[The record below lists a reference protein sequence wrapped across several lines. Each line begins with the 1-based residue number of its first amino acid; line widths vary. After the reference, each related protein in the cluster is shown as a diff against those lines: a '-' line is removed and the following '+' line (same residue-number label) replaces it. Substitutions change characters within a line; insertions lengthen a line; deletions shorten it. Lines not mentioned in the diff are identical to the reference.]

1 MVKKILKR
9 LFQGLLLLLGLVILF
24 IAISIAPVDRTPAAE
39 LDSYATTMKTLEE
52 LNFAEHVAKPVNG
65 FSVGYSK
72 INLTPH
78 HKTATAGYGNRRGK
92 LFTSVH
98 DSIYVRTIVVDNG
111 VNRAAIV
118 SADLLIIP
126 PRVTERLES
135 KLQTIGFSLN
145 NTFLGATH
153 THNSIG
159 NWADGA
165 TQFLYGDYDDSI
177 VDFIADKIVESIR
190 AASANVLPSKLRAR
204 WVGAPEE
211 VSNRLVDGG
220 PEDSLMRSVEFVRND
235 SSKLVLLSYTAHAT
249 CLYSRDMELSRD
261 YPGVLVDALEEKE
274 YAFAMFMAGA
284 VGSQKASAP
293 TMGWDCV
300 THVGTKLAEKYLS
313 SAEAFTEVKDSTIVM
328 ARIPLSLSDPQV
340 KITPDWKV
348 RSWLFRRSFGEFPVY
363 LTGLRVGDVVLL
375 GTPGDFSGEL
385 NLRLDSAANKLGLKS
400 FVTSF
405 NGGYMGYVTPAKYYD
420 VKHYETQLMNWYAP
434 GTGEYIEQC
443 LEKLMLEL
451 REIKK

>member
-9 LFQGLLLLLGLVILF
+9 LFQGLLLVLGLVVLF
-24 IAISIAPVDRTPAAE
+24 IPVSIAPVDRTPAEE
-39 LDSYATTMKTLEE
+39 LGSYGTTMKTLEE
-52 LNFAEHVAKPVNG
+52 LNFAEQVVKPVKG

-72 INLTPH
+72 VNLTPD

-98 DSIYVRTIVVDNG
+98 DSIYVRTIVIDNG
-111 VNRAAIV
+111 ANRAAIV

-126 PRVTERLES
+126 PRVTEQLES

-190 AASANVLPSKLRAR
+190 AASANLLPSKLRTR
-204 WVGAPEE
+204 WVAAPEE
-211 VSNRLVDGG
+211 VSNRLIDGG

-261 YPGVLVDALEEKE
+261 YPGVLVDALEKKE

-300 THVGTKLAEKYLS
+300 AHVGSQLAEKYRAAEETLS
-313 SAEAFTEVKDSTIVM
+313 VKDSTIAMV
-328 ARIPLSLSDPQV
+328 RIRLSLSDPQV
-340 KITPDWKV
+340 KVTPDWKV
-348 RSWLFRRSFGEFPVY
+348 RSWLFRKSFGEFPVY
-363 LTGLRVGDVVLL
+363 LTGLRVGDVVFL
-375 GTPGDFSGEL
+375 GTPCDFSGEL
-385 NLRLDSAANKLGLKS
+385 NLRLDSTANKLGLKS

-434 GTGEYIEQC
+434 GTGEYVEQC
-443 LEKLMLEL
+443 LEKLMWEL
-451 REIKK
+451 RDIGK

>member
-1 MVKKILKR
+1 L
-9 LFQGLLLLLGLVILF
+9 GLLILF
-24 IAISIAPVDRTPAAE
+24 VAVSIAPVDRTPAAG
-39 LDSYATTMKTLEE
+39 LDSFGTMMKTLEA
-52 LNFAEHVAKPVNG
+52 LNVGEQIPKPVKG

-72 INLTPH
+72 INLTPD

-98 DSIYVRTIVVDNG
+98 DSIYIRTIVIDNG
-111 VNRAAIV
+111 ANRAAIV

-126 PRVTERLES
+126 PRVTEHLES
-135 KLQTIGFSLN
+135 KLQTVGFSLN

-177 VDFIADKIVESIR
+177 VDFIADRIVESIR
-190 AASANVLPSKLRAR
+190 TASANVLPSKLRTR
-204 WVGAPEE
+204 WVAAPEE
-211 VSNRLVDGG
+211 VSNRLIDGG
-220 PEDSLMRSVEFVRND
+220 PEDSLMRSVEFIRND
-235 SSKLVLLSYTAHAT
+235 SSKLLLLSYTAHAT

-274 YAFAMFMAGA
+274 YAFAMFIAGA

-300 THVGTKLAEKYLS
+300 EHVGTKLAEKYLS
-313 SAEAFTEVKDSTIVM
+313 SEETFMEVKDSTIVM
-328 ARIPLSLSDPQV
+328 ARVPLLLSEPQV
-340 KITPDWKV
+340 KVTPHWKV
-348 RSWLFRRSFGEFPVY
+348 RSWLFRKSFGEFPVY
-363 LTGLRVGDVVLL
+363 LTGLRVGEVVFL
-375 GTPGDFSGEL
+375 GTPCDFSGEL
-385 NLRLDSAANKLGLKS
+385 NLRLDSTAYRLGVKS

-420 VKHYETQLMNWYAP
+420 VEHYETQLMNWYAP

-451 REIKK
+451 RNTGK